1 MSLKLYFY
9 NTVLSSGHKDWIHA
23 NVDIVAILAVLVAGF
38 VVQGLGP
45 GPWGVRQWA
54 GVSPLSL
61 QENPKN
67 AALSAWGL
75 TLSGSRQLF
84 RGCQRSPIHVIFLI
98 ALRTADLSLISPTEM
113 LFGTEPSARSLD
125 MCAPVF

>member
-1 MSLKLYFY
+1 MSLKLHFS

-23 NVDIVAILAVLVAGF
+23 DVDIVIILVVLVAGF
-38 VVQGLGP
+38 VVQGLVP

-67 AALSAWGL
+67 AALSVRGL
-75 TLSGSRQLF
+75 TLSRSRQLF
-84 RGCQRSPIHVIFLI
+84 SGMSEVPHSC
-98 ALRTADLSLISPTEM
+98 DISGSFEN
-113 LFGTEPSARSLD
+113 G
-125 MCAPVF
+125 